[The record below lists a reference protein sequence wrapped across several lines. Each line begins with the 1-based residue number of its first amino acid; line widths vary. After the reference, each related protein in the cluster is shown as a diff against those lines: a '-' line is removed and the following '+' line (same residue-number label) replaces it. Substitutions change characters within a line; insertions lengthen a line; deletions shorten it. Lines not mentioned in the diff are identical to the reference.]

1 MKKKITLYALTTC
14 VYCQAIKKM
23 FNDLKI
29 EYTYIEAD
37 SLEGDERAKA
47 LSSLKKVNPKC
58 SFPTTVIEDEVVLG
72 YQVQHIKELIGI
84 HTVVDDLYDK
94 LRPINEKKGYYFN
107 RNKEQTFELL
117 RGLLTNKARY
127 GYMACPCRLASG
139 ERDKDR
145 DIFCPCEY
153 REPDVEEFG
162 SCYCG
167 LYVSKEWNDDSIE
180 HVDVPER
187 RPVELM

>member
-1 MKKKITLYALTTC
+1 MKKKVTLYALTTC

-23 FNDLKI
+23 FKDLQI
-29 EYTYIEAD
+29 EFEYIEAD
-37 SLEGDERAKA
+37 SLEGEERAKA
-47 LSSLKKVNPKC
+47 LADLKKVNPKC
-58 SFPTTVIEDEVVLG
+58 SFPTTVINDEIVLG

-84 HTVVDDLYDK
+84 RTVVDELFDK
-94 LRPINEKKGYYFN
+94 LRKVHEKKGYYFN
-107 RNKEQTFELL
+107 RNKEQTYELL
-117 RGLLTNKARY
+117 RGLLTNKDRY

-139 ERDKDR
+139 VRDKDK

-153 REPDVEEFG
+153 REPDVKEFG

-167 LYVSKEWNDDSIE
+167 LYVSAAWNDETVE

-187 RPVELM
+187 RPVERM